1 MELTRRNLLVY
12 GLILGV
18 WLLVVGWQVEEHV
31 RVRDAAKA
39 DLRGRSKDIAN
50 TLSALIRGMR
60 FRGVIPEDRLEVV
73 LNELVNGRT
82 NELVKSSELISI
94 ALLNSANKSFV
105 EAGKPIDPENEA
117 MQRGERW
124 GAKTVT
130 LVNPVDLGAALTSEG
145 MTNATFIVP
154 TPTNSTRDG
163 RGPPRREPRS
173 GEPPPGAPPP
183 DIPGTTVDTNSPVAA
198 TNLTGPPPER
208 ENRRRDGEGRRGRP
222 P

>member
-39 DLRGRSKDIAN
+39 DLRGKSKDIAN

-60 FRGVIPEDRLEVV
+60 FRGVIPQDRLEAV

-94 ALLNSANKSFV
+94 VLLNAAN
-105 EAGKPIDPENEA
+105 EQIAWAGKPIDPQNEA
-117 MQRGERW
+117 MQHGERW
-124 GAKTVT
+124 GAQTVT
-130 LVNPVDLGAALTSEG
+130 LVNLADLALPSLPG
-145 MTNATFIVP
+145 SP
-154 TPTNSTRDG
+154 T
-163 RGPPRREPRS
+163 
-173 GEPPPGAPPP
+173 
-183 DIPGTTVDTNSPVAA
+183 
-198 TNLTGPPPER
+198 
-208 ENRRRDGEGRRGRP
+208 
-222 P
+222 